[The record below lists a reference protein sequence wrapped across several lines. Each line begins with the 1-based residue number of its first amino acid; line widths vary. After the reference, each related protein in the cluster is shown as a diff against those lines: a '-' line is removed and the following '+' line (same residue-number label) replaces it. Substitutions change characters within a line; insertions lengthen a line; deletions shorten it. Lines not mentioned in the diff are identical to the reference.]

1 MKNLKPISY
10 PETVFEGKAS
20 VLQPDDVKVDDTS
33 GTVTAR
39 FGDYET
45 LVRYDW
51 KNSEVW
57 GKCTCERYADLEPCE
72 HIVTAFLNFA
82 KHIPRSAVRDVGQA
96 PDWFGEKKLKKEIEE
111 KAKEAEKKLAENL
124 KEKRRQEEQ
133 KKKAINAFEQ
143 AKARSEELKLI
154 IKADE
159 LDEELAIKEYVEG
172 TEPLVYRIQWK
183 DKKGEKRERLVLS
196 IRGWTQAML
205 YQGNIEI
212 ADVRFEEVGGKSIA
226 KAIVRDTARNV
237 TQIGIAERYTN
248 DEFKWTTLASK
259 AIRNALKKVISPA
272 FEQRVIQEALEA
284 NLVIDLSLRELREV
298 SEP

>member
-1 MKNLKPISY
+1 M
-10 PETVFEGKAS
+10 
-20 VLQPDDVKVDDTS
+20 
-33 GTVTAR
+33 
-39 FGDYET
+39 
-45 LVRYDW
+45 
-51 KNSEVW
+51 
-57 GKCTCERYADLEPCE
+57 
-72 HIVTAFLNFA
+72 
-82 KHIPRSAVRDVGQA
+82 
-96 PDWFGEKKLKKEIEE
+96 KKEIEE
-111 KAKEAEKKLAENL
+111 KAREAGKKLAENL

-212 ADVRFEEVGGKSIA
+212 VDVRFEEVGGKSSA

-248 DEFKWTTLASK
+248 EEFKWTTLASK
-259 AIRNALKKVISPA
+259 AIRNALKKVISPV